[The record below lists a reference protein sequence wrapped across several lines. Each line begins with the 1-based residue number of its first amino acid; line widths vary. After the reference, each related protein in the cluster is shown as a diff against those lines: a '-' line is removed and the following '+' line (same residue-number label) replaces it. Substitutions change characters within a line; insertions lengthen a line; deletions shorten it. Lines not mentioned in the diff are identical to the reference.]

1 MKSSSVEFQDIPH
14 QQTSILKPF
23 FHVVLPIAAP
33 GINASYMPA
42 LDNDGHMT
50 LVHTPAAKQFLKD
63 AGWLLR
69 DQSNI
74 KLFDWSLFHAIS
86 TSKEKV
92 PLDVTLKFHL
102 KSLWSSDVDGRVKIT
117 MDALFAHFVSLAPYD
132 YTSNWNDNRPTA
144 LHIYKDVLPSKTVS
158 IEIEVRCCV
167 VSGK

>member
-1 MKSSSVEFQDIPH
+1 MQSSSVEFQDIPY

-33 GINASYMPA
+33 GVNQSYMPA
-42 LDNDGHMT
+42 LDSEGHMT

-63 AGWLLR
+63 TGWLLR

-74 KLFDWSLFHAIS
+74 LAFDTTLFDAIS
-86 TSKEKV
+86 ASREKV
-92 PLDVTLKFHL
+92 PLDVTFKFHM
-102 KSLWSSDVDGRVKIT
+102 KSFWARDIDGPVKIT
-117 MDALFAHFVSLAPYD
+117 LDALFAHFTSLAPYD
-132 YTSNWNDNRPTA
+132 QTSNWNDNRPTV

-167 VSGK
+167 ASGK